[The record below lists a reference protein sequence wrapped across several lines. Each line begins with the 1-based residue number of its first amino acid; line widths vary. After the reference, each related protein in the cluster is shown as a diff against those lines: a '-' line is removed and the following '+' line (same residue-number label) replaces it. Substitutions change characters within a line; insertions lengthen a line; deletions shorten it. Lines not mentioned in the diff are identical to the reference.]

1 MKLKSHQ
8 VDFIRAASAQY
19 GPVISR
25 KQVLELCESTGLDYP
40 HWLISNPKYRHT
52 SRAHYVLPVDRLPGG
67 VGTAK
72 APKAP
77 KAAAPAPAPV
87 SPAPAIAAATESAD
101 LSLAFNGGQT
111 LVPDRMDTYVPWGHH
126 DFIAKIVDSGRF
138 YPIYITGLSGNG
150 KTTSVE
156 QVCAD
161 KGREFFRVNINSETD
176 EDDLLGGFR
185 LIDGNTVF
193 QYGPVVEAMRR
204 GAVLLL
210 DEVDLGTTKI
220 MCLQSV
226 LEGKGVY
233 LKKINR
239 WVHPAEGF
247 QVFLT
252 GNTKGQGS
260 GDHDDKFIGTNVL
273 NEAFLD
279 RIPVMIDQDYPPAN
293 VEKKILAK
301 VVKKNCGEVDSDS
314 KGFIDNLAK
323 WAEIVRRTFA
333 EGAIDDVITTRRL
346 VQIIQGYCILGDRV
360 ESIRNCITRFEKSVQ
375 DSFLSLYDKI
385 DSEVEVN
392 PEAAP
397 EAGSPA
403 EANPSSV
410 PPSAGSVIALSCKFS
425 DRHIVKSLGAMWNP
439 VSKKW
444 HFTQATWNSLT
455 DEAKK
460 DVADTGKMFWAEIAL
475 DGSLVTGAA
484 FPFTTPAAVSL

>member
-1 MKLKSHQ
+1 
-8 VDFIRAASAQY
+8 
-19 GPVISR
+19 
-25 KQVLELCESTGLDYP
+25 
-40 HWLISNPKYRHT
+40 
-52 SRAHYVLPVDRLPGG
+52 
-67 VGTAK
+67 
-72 APKAP
+72 
-77 KAAAPAPAPV
+77 
-87 SPAPAIAAATESAD
+87 
-101 LSLAFNGGQT
+101 
-111 LVPDRMDTYVPWGHH
+111 
-126 DFIAKIVDSGRF
+126 
-138 YPIYITGLSGNG
+138 
-150 KTTSVE
+150 
-156 QVCAD
+156 
-161 KGREFFRVNINSETD
+161 
-176 EDDLLGGFR
+176 
-185 LIDGNTVF
+185 
-193 QYGPVVEAMRR
+193 VVEAMRR